1 MKRILMVMMAA
12 LVSFQMFA
20 QTAEEYKARYERLVA
35 KLGHSGVG
43 VEGILDKWAQVDST
57 DVDML
62 VARFQMYF
70 DKARDSKIVDTD
82 TRKHLGLDPI
92 LTLKDST
99 GTNRYYF
106 QVPVF
111 DDELFGNA
119 MRNIEKA
126 IRFYPERLD
135 LRIDKATALLA
146 YETDSPDM
154 TTEFLLSLIDEWNSG
169 RHQWSYPDVDVDK
182 VFFDQVI
189 QEYCGTL
196 FGIGTDKSRD
206 SFRLLA
212 EKMLKTD
219 KNNPEF
225 LSDLGSYYVVK
236 KDNKKAMKYYNKIL
250 KATPDY
256 YPAIKNCCTIAV
268 NAKDVKLQK
277 KYLPYLVK
285 YGTEAESVSAKA
297 RLAALN

>member
-1 MKRILMVMMAA
+1 MVIMAA

-35 KLGHSGVG
+35 RLGHSGVG

-70 DKARDSKIVDTD
+70 EKSRDNKVVDTD
-82 TRKHLGLDPI
+82 SKKYLGLDPI

-111 DDELFGNA
+111 DDEVFGDA
-119 MRNIEKA
+119 MRSIEKA
-126 IRFYPERLD
+126 IKLYPERLD

-154 TTEFLLSLIDEWNSG
+154 TTSFLLSLIDEWNSKK
-169 RHQWSYPDVDVDK
+169 HSWTYPEAEVDK

-196 FGIGTDKSRD
+196 FGIATDKSRE
-206 SFRLLA
+206 SFKTLA
-212 EKMLKTD
+212 EKMLLTD

-236 KDNKKAMKYYNKIL
+236 KDNKKAMKYYDKIL
-250 KATPDY
+250 KTTPDY
-256 YPAIKNCCTIAV
+256 YPAIKNCCTMAV
-268 NAKDVKLQK
+268 NAKDAKLQK
-277 KYLPYLVK
+277 KYLPYMVK
-285 YGTEAESVSAKA
+285 YGTEAESISAKA